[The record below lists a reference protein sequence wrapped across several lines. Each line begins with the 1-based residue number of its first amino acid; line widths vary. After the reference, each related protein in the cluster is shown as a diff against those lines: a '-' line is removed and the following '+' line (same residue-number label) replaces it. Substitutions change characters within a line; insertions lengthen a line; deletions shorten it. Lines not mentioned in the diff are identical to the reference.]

1 MTKKKTK
8 QKDNNLAEQITEP
21 AKPHHKNI
29 PIDALIRWRNQ
40 KLTHQE
46 IVDLAGCSKANVT
59 QRLKPFEGSLATLN
73 TFRENRVTI
82 LETLISQI
90 LSSLSI
96 SDLNSMTAPQ
106 KVVAAGILIDKQLQ
120 IEGKNGGNSGNNTVQ
135 VYMNFSGKDPK
146 V

>member
-1 MTKKKTK
+1 MTKNKTK
-8 QKDNNLAEQITEP
+8 QTDNNLAEQITEP

-46 IVDLAGCSKANVT
+46 IADLAGCSKANVT

-106 KVVAAGILIDKQLQ
+106 KVVAAGILIDKQLA
-120 IEGKNGGNSGNNTVQ
+120 IEGKTAGSSGSVNIQ
-135 VYMNFSGKDPK
+135 MNFK
-146 V
+146 VSDDK